1 MAAESFNSITGYSV
15 GIPPVPVIDSTGNLT
30 INVQYP
36 SGNVVVNTVKA
47 NSYAYANGS
56 PIVVPSGSN
65 TQIQFNDNG
74 SFAGNTAFTFNK
86 DNVSVTINGNLIA
99 NSLQIGFGAY
109 KFSTQAVYF
118 AETTSTAA
126 DQVIWSI
133 DANTVSGVDFNI
145 NATDATNDAR
155 HSLMIASVNL
165 GTTVMFTEYAGL
177 GINGGVGIF
186 AVQYTAGFIQLTV
199 TPYAASSTNYHM
211 SITTYAEY

>member
-1 MAAESFNSITGYSV
+1 MAAEPFNSIAGYSV

-47 NSYAYANGS
+47 NNYQFANGA
-56 PIVVPSGSN
+56 PIVVPAGAN
-65 TQIQFNDNG
+65 TQIQFNNG
-74 SFAGNTAFTFNK
+74 GAFAGNSALTFNK
-86 DNVSVTINGNLIA
+86 DNVTVTINGNLVA
-99 NSLQIGFGAY
+99 NSFQIGSGAY

-118 AETTSTAA
+118 AETTSTTA

-133 DANTVSGVDFNI
+133 DATTVSGVDFNI
-145 NATDATNDAR
+145 NATDATNGAR
-155 HSLMIASVNL
+155 VSVMISSVNL
-165 GTTVMFTEYAGL
+165 GTTVMYTEYAGL

-186 AVQYTAGFIQLTV
+186 AVSYVGGFIKLSV
-199 TPYAASSTNYHM
+199 SPYAASYTNYHM